1 MAKKKTRMLIKM
13 QSTEYPHYYTTV
25 TNPRNNTG
33 KLQLKKYDPTLRKVV
48 IYKQA
53 KKLK

>member
-1 MAKKKTRMLIKM
+1 MAKKKTRVAIKM
-13 QSTEYPHYYTTV
+13 HSTESPHYYTTV